1 MADNKKYYYLK
12 LKEGFFES
20 DELKILQAMPDGY
33 IYSDILLKLYLKS
46 LRSDGRLMY
55 KGIIPY
61 TPSILATLTNHQ
73 IGTVEK
79 ALNIF
84 KDLGLIEILDNGAIY
99 MLDIQNFIGKSST
112 EADRQREYQK
122 RIRSEKTALDK
133 SGEYKEIC
141 KESNKESCKESN
153 KISVPEIRDKEIRD
167 KEKDIKSFCP
177 EPGSS
182 EPYPKVETEPD
193 TVSGPKVE
201 IEPVQIFIELPLNNN
216 TQFAVSEEYVKQLK
230 ELYPAVDVEQ
240 ALRNMKGWLIANPSN
255 RKTPRGIKRFINGWI
270 AREQD
275 RGPRRTVQEQQR
287 RPAGN
292 SGNRFN
298 NFHQRQYD
306 MGQLE
311 RELLE
316 RGKK

>member
-1 MADNKKYYYLK
+1 MGKRYYWLK
-12 LKEGFFES
+12 LPEGFFRQKQIKK
-20 DELKILQAMPDGY
+20 LRKIAGGDTY
-33 IYSDILLKLYLKS
+33 TIIYLKMLLLAMKEDGKIYFEGVEDDFYEELALELDEDS
-46 LRSDGRLMY
+46 ENVKVTVLFLLRQGLMELIDESAY
-55 KGIIPY
+55 
-61 TPSILATLTNHQ
+61 LLTECDKMVGSESASAERVRRHRDK
-73 IGTVEK
+73 K
-79 ALNIF
+79 ALQCNTDVTEV
-84 KDLGLIEILDNGAIY
+84 KRLSNVEIE
-99 MLDIQNFIGKSST
+99 
-112 EADRQREYQK
+112 
-122 RIRSEKTALDK
+122 
-133 SGEYKEIC
+133 KEIE
-141 KESNKESCKESN
+141 K
-153 KISVPEIRDKEIRD
+153 D

-275 RGPRRTVQEQQR
+275 RGPRRAVQEQQR